1 MRRLIVGLVFG
12 ISVLCGCSK
21 YERIVPEELLVEKNG
36 LQYENGAGEAFSGIA
51 VRLYPSGNKKA
62 DIHYANGKQH
72 GGATLYDK
80 KGNVSITGFYVNGKM
95 SGKWS
100 GFKDGKMDFSG
111 SYADDKKHGEW
122 SFFKDGKIAEKE
134 IWNLGRQIQR
144 SDFYDNGKPAMESK
158 LDERSQRMEIAAYTK
173 DGKIHARTVI
183 DIKKRTGKMSVPGKN
198 AKEIALTLTLSSDEK
213 HWNIDA
219 GDKTIARIN
228 METCVIS
235 R

>member
-12 ISVLCGCSK
+12 MSVLCGCSK

-36 LQYENGAGEAFSGIA
+36 LQYENGAGETFTGVA
-51 VRLYPSGNKKA
+51 VRLYPDGNKKA
-62 DIHYANGKQH
+62 DIRYVNGKQH
-72 GGATLYDK
+72 GSVTLYDK
-80 KGNVSITGFYVNGKM
+80 KGNVSITGFYAGGKM
-95 SGKWS
+95 SGKWI

-134 IWNLGRQIQR
+134 IWNHGRQIQR
-144 SDFYDNGKPAMESK
+144 SDFYDNGKPAIESK
-158 LDERSQRMEIAAYTK
+158 LDERSQRMEIAAYTQ

-213 HWNIDA
+213 HWNVEA

-228 METCVIS
+228 TATCEFS